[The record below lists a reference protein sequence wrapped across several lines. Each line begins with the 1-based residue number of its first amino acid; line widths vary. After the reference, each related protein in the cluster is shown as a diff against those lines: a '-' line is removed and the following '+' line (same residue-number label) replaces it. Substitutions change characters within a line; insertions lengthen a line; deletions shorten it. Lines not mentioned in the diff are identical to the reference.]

1 MKPTETAADQK
12 AKLHQ
17 DAIRKLDLLSE
28 KIDSGEL
35 TFEEGIAKSEEYLE
49 QVHVQNMAFSEEH
62 QRELQ
67 RSNRRRK
74 LITIVG
80 FLALAYL
87 AFQLYAL
94 FTGPAP

>member
-35 TFEEGIAKSEEYLE
+35 TFEEGIAKSEKI
-49 QVHVQNMAFSEEH
+49 S
-62 QRELQ
+62 R
-67 RSNRRRK
+67 
-74 LITIVG
+74 
-80 FLALAYL
+80 
-87 AFQLYAL
+87 
-94 FTGPAP
+94 TGSCPKHGSFGGTPT